1 MDDGVPPVTDARVY
15 DFRLRP
21 GEVAKEGVPRSR
33 AEIEAEQRY
42 VDAKKQARKAAK
54 AAKAAEAAASAVA
67 TKPTASGLGALG
79 RVAANRV
86 AARRKRNVRKT
97 KDAAAEASARFAAL
111 LDLSSD
117 EDEAPAPGEDG
128 EGGAEGKDA
137 DAGTGGGGA
146 GAGGGG
152 GAGGAGGGAG
162 GAGGGAGSGAG
173 GGGGRGAG
181 ADGGVKTTLQTLPQ
195 DKVAALAGKEGVT
208 VYQYTHDKPDVV
220 MDGETQTHCIRL
232 ICEAFDAACR
242 ANRTASNEA
251 MREAVMATNPLLRVY
266 QQQHARSFAAMTVR
280 VKTGSPVHA
289 TLEKVRK
296 MAMLGAVERWK
307 GEGTDEEKAARFM
320 NVAARVSLRPTRPED
335 LEGGLSTRL
344 DDVPEL
350 QGAPRLE
357 PLGIHTFGGDVIH
370 QE

>member
-1 MDDGVPPVTDARVY
+1 MAAN
-15 DFRLRP
+15 L
-21 GEVAKEGVPRSR
+21 VASR
-33 AEIEAEQRY
+33 RKRK
-42 VDAKKQARKAAK
+42 VGKTKAA
-54 AAKAAEAAASAVA
+54 AVAASA
-67 TKPTASGLGALG
+67 
-79 RVAANRV
+79 RVAA
-86 AARRKRNVRKT
+86 
-97 KDAAAEASARFAAL
+97 L
-111 LDLSSD
+111 LGLSSD
-117 EDEAPAPGEDG
+117 DDEPQAFGQN
-128 EGGAEGKDA
+128 
-137 DAGTGGGGA
+137 GA
-146 GAGGGG
+146 GAGGGAGVGGGTG
-152 GAGGAGGGAG
+152 GAGG
-162 GAGGGAGSGAG
+162 
-173 GGGGRGAG
+173 GAG

-280 VKTGSPVHA
+280 VTSPQVHA